1 VFLAFWAF
9 CKTVSRTEKK
19 MKKRGRSCKTL
30 PRRAHTS
37 EAASSSSNMPTVEV
51 EVPDGVEE
59 GGLIAVSLAD
69 GQVVEVAVPPGV
81 ASGEVFSVDVLA
93 PRHEQILRAAE
104 EFLWS
109 DELQEEFDDFY
120 EHHRIAFADA
130 RGADGEHRLEW
141 SEIHAEFRALYEER
155 LEAFLSAQGFEMG
168 EFTSA
173 CEDALNDPNWAHC
186 KNLVEAVLAMGE
198 YEYFINLM
206 TADVQIHEGR

>member
-1 VFLAFWAF
+1 
-9 CKTVSRTEKK
+9 
-19 MKKRGRSCKTL
+19 
-30 PRRAHTS
+30 
-37 EAASSSSNMPTVEV
+37 MPTVEV

-109 DELQEEFDDFY
+109 DELQEEFDDFC
-120 EHHRIAFADA
+120 EHHRIAFSDA